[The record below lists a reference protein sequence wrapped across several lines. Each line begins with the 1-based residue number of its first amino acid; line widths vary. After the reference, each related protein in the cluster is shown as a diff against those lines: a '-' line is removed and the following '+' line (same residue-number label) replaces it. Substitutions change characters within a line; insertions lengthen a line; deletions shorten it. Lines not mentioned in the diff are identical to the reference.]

1 MTVVSTLEVRDLFVR
16 YGKSIVAVQ
25 GASIEVREGEIVS
38 LLGQNGAG
46 KSTILKS
53 IAGIVSPLSGSIRY
67 GDVDLTAKGAPRI
80 PAGIA
85 YVPEDRGVFAS
96 LSVGENL
103 RLGAVSRR
111 DRQEIDADVESQ
123 LDRFPILRKYWS
135 RGASLLSGGE
145 QQQLAIARAL
155 MIRPRLLLLDEPTL
169 GLAPIIVD
177 LIFDVVQQLNAEGVT
192 ILLVEQNAVRS
203 IAVSDRSYVIQA
215 PGRIL
220 GSGDARQLAA
230 NAEVVEYLGFSP
242 LGETAERGE

>member
-1 MTVVSTLEVRDLFVR
+1 MTVSTLEVTDLFVR

-46 KSTILKS
+46 KSTILKT
-53 IAGIVSPLSGSIRY
+53 IAGIVAPLSGSIRY
-67 GDVDLTAKGAPRI
+67 GDVDLTAKGTSRI
-80 PAGIA
+80 SAGIA

-103 RLGAVSRR
+103 RLGAVTRR
-111 DRQEIDADVESQ
+111 DRQEIEADVEAQ
-123 LDRFPILRKYWS
+123 LERFPILRKYWS

-155 MIRPRLLLLDEPTL
+155 MIRPKLLLLDEPTL

-177 LIFDVVQQLNAEGVT
+177 LIFDVVQQLNSEGVT

-203 IAVSDRSYVIQA
+203 IAVSDRSYVVQA

-220 GSGDARQLAA
+220 GSGNARQLAD
-230 NAEVVEYLGFSP
+230 NTEVVEYLGFSP
-242 LGETAERGE
+242 LGETGERGE

>member
-1 MTVVSTLEVRDLFVR
+1 MTTLEVSDLFVR

-25 GASIEVREGEIVS
+25 GASFSVKEGEIVS

-46 KSTILKS
+46 KSTVLKT
-53 IAGIVSPLSGSIRY
+53 IAGVVSPLSGAVTY
-67 GDVDLTAKGAPRI
+67 GALDLTAKGAARI

-85 YVPEDRGVFAS
+85 YVPEDRGVFGT
-96 LSVGENL
+96 LTVGENL
-103 RLGAVSRR
+103 RLGAISRK
-111 DRQEIDADVESQ
+111 DKAGVDADIEAQ

-155 MIRPRLLLLDEPTL
+155 MIRPNLLLLDEPTL

-177 LIFDVVQQLNAEGVT
+177 LIFDVIAQLNAEGMT

-203 IAVSDRSYVIQA
+203 IAISHRSYVVQA
-215 PGRIL
+215 PGRII
-220 GSGDARQLAA
+220 GSGNAEELAA

-242 LGETAERGE
+242 LGRPEDKEL

>member
-1 MTVVSTLEVRDLFVR
+1 MSTLRVSDLFVR
-16 YGKSIVAVQ
+16 YGRSIVAVQ

-46 KSTILKS
+46 KSTLVKAV
-53 IAGIVSPLSGSIRY
+53 AGLVAPASGSISY
-67 GDVDLTAKGAPRI
+67 GEIDLSTKSTPRI

-96 LSVGENL
+96 LTVGENL

-111 DRQEIDADVESQ
+111 DRSEVDADVEAQ
-123 LDRFPILRKYWS
+123 LERFPILRKYWS

-177 LIFDVVQQLNAEGVT
+177 VIFDVVQQLRDEGVT

-203 IAVSDRSYVIQA
+203 IAISDRSYVVQA
-215 PGRIL
+215 PGKII
-220 GSGDARQLAA
+220 GSGNAADLAA
-230 NAEVVEYLGFSP
+230 IPAVVEYLGFSP
-242 LGETAERGE
+242 LTGELEGEA